1 MLDYTG
7 HFMVD
12 IGLATIAA
20 FVHKRHPSQ
29 LTEDDLKAAA
39 DYMYH
44 NYPLDPLRSF
54 LSVAFTSNAWFIQSA
69 YDPNRPGLSP
79 EQKEKRANA
88 RQLWGERHLYQ
99 WQEENNNE
107 IVERDVFTGQPVAS
121 EPLSKRLRA
130 GRGGRA
136 QIPLALGDEYIN
148 FLPYGEP
155 GIPISGLTVLALYM
169 MPLGCA
175 KVGGRLLAVHSDNEE
190 WIMYFARTFLRE
202 NRQKIQLA
210 QASGSSKIPE
220 PAYAH
225 RTLLIDTLLKAEE
238 FQQESIEEEQPFSL
252 TVYHLSNSGQGPG
265 LDIYYLPFEISGFLR
280 EVRQA
285 RYHHQWQAIVQRAW
299 ERPPKTKRKSKKPF
313 QPARNWLYEDL
324 FDLPDNAAQ
333 FIRTYFLRVALRYA
347 RNKNDP
353 RVDYSLQG
361 EAQLVS
367 WKITSLFLRR
377 IMHMDKDRIDS
388 IRNLGDQLAEYVAK
402 QNDRRFFRQF
412 YVEQRYDYFR
422 TALIKANM
430 AHVKRGNP
438 PFITLDPYIEIFE
451 EGDDV
456 ARPDWR
462 LARDLVLIRM
472 VERLYENG
480 WLGGNADVLPE
491 ETEETDDSTLNDT
504 QS

>member
-1 MLDYTG
+1 MIDYTG

-12 IGLATIAA
+12 IGLATITA
-20 FVHKRHPSQ
+20 FAHKRHPTQ
-29 LTEDDLKAAA
+29 LTKSDLKAAA

-44 NYPLDPLRSF
+44 NYTQEPLRSF

-69 YDPNRPGLSP
+69 YDPKKSGLEP
-79 EQKEKRANA
+79 EQRERRSKE
-88 RQLWGERHLYQ
+88 RQLWAKRHLYQ
-99 WQEENNNE
+99 WMEQVDSNTQ
-107 IVERDVFTGQPVAS
+107 ERDIFTGEPIAPL
-121 EPLSKRLRA
+121 PLSKRLKA
-130 GRGGRA
+130 GRGGRV
-136 QIPLALGDEYIN
+136 QIPLTLGDKNIN
-148 FLPYGEP
+148 FLPYGEA
-155 GIPISGLTVLALYM
+155 GIPVSGLTILAISM

-175 KVGGRLLAVHSDNEE
+175 KVGGRLLAVHSDNEK

-210 QASGSSKIPE
+210 QAAGSTKMPE
-220 PAYAH
+220 PPYSQ
-225 RTLLIDTLLKAEE
+225 RTFLIQTLLQAEE
-238 FQQESIEEEQPFSL
+238 FQQESIEEEEPFSL
-252 TVYHLSNSGQGPG
+252 TIYHLSNSGQGPG
-265 LDIYYLPFEISGFLR
+265 LNIYHLPFEISGFLR
-280 EVRQA
+280 IVQQP
-285 RYHHQWQAIVQRAW
+285 RYREQWQAIVQRAW
-299 ERPPKTKRKSKKPF
+299 ERPPRRKRKPKKPF
-313 QPARNWLYEDL
+313 QPTRNWLYEDL
-324 FDLPDNAAQ
+324 FDLPDNAPQ
-333 FIRTYFLRVALRYA
+333 FIRTYFLRIALRYA

-353 RVDYSLQG
+353 RVDYSLQQ

-377 IMHMDKDRIDS
+377 VMHMDKDRIES
-388 IRNLGDQLAEYVAK
+388 IRNLGDQLAEYVAS

-412 YVEQRYDYFR
+412 YTLQRYDYFR
-422 TALIKANM
+422 NELIKANL

-480 WLGGNADVLPE
+480 WLGGNADILP
-491 ETEETDDSTLNDT
+491 EETDDSTNT
-504 QS
+504 NS